1 MKRTALM
8 FAAIALILC
17 GIVGGTVAWLSDTTE
32 PVVNTFTYGDI
43 DITLEETD
51 DGDGDPSINE
61 YDMVPGKTIDK
72 DPVVTVL
79 AESENAY
86 VFVKI
91 EESADFS
98 TFMEYTVSSEWTP
111 LDGYVGVYYLEST
124 KSDSDVEYYVLE
136 DNKVKVKDEV
146 TKEMLNALTEKP
158 TLTFTAYAVQ
168 RDSDIDAIDTPAE
181 AWALAEANQ
190 ANG

>member
-72 DPVVTVL
+72 DPVVTVI

-111 LDGYVGVYYLEST
+111 LDGCVGVYYLESV

-168 RDSDIDAIDTPAE
+168 RDSDIEAIDTPAE
-181 AWALAEANQ
+181 AWALAEANR